1 MIVSFLTD
9 VSLLIIMLVGLF
21 RLDCHRNGAS
31 ASGRILWN
39 QGVIWLLLTTV
50 AGVVP
55 IVFAFLDLNEP
66 LSTIFRV
73 PWIIA
78 MSMAA
83 TRMYRALDDAL
94 SSNTLHVPPY
104 NGGRSIP
111 ISGTWGAPAV
121 PITLDGIRVDVHT
134 THNPSLTSQAIRHSL
149 SSNMDGQPQDKPH
162 ELI

>member
-1 MIVSFLTD
+1 MTRYP
-9 VSLLIIMLVGLF
+9 LI
-21 RLDCHRNGAS
+21 RT
-31 ASGRILWN
+31 RILSSS
-39 QGVIWLLLTTV
+39 L
-50 AGVVP
+50 
-55 IVFAFLDLNEP
+55 P
-66 LSTIFRV
+66 LRSLREKIHC
-73 PWIIA
+73 
-78 MSMAA
+78 S
-83 TRMYRALDDAL
+83 
-94 SSNTLHVPPY
+94 LHVPPY